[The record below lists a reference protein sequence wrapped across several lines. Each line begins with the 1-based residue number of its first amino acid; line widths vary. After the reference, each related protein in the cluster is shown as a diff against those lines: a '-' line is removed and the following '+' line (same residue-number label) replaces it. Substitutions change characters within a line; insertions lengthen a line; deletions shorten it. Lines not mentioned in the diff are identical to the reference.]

1 MNKTFCNQED
11 CGCKQKSHGLAYMG
25 RVQGLAL
32 DVAFKKADWGKA
44 VGMAGVKLGR
54 HEMELLMLRVEYV
67 SWETPEESCSAHC
80 KQYTEKVGVWKD
92 QSS

>member
-1 MNKTFCNQED
+1 MNKTSCNQED

-32 DVAFKKADWGKA
+32 DVAFKKAEWCKA

-54 HEMELLMLRVEYV
+54 HGTELPMLRVEYV
-67 SWETPEESCSAHC
+67 SW
-80 KQYTEKVGVWKD
+80 
-92 QSS
+92 